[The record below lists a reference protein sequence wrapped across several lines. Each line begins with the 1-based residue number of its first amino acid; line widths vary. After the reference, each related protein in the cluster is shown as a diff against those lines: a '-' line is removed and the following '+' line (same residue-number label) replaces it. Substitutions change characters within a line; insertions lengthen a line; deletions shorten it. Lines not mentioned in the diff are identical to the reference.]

1 MHGPCAHTSSVR
13 WLASRAGFLWLA
25 RANNPGLERARTRKN
40 RALRLRLLGSLTML
54 SLVGLAGCESK
65 PAQTY
70 ISDFRVEELAAFI
83 PKAKQAPVLAGGST
97 VEPPRGGPLRKDE
110 ERPMLAGQ
118 GEPTTSHQPGR
129 RSPAFRP
136 DRITELE
143 GTLGYFEVFTPGIT
157 PFKRVSALDG
167 VALADGV
174 PVLGVVDPARAPV
187 PVEGLAAAAP
197 DARVRDRFWG
207 SVVLDFAEGNVVPLP
222 SVSPES
228 RILALTSEPVTKLS
242 VERDGADNLFAVAS
256 GPGARQVRVTYVIDA
271 PRDYFGTPLP
281 STPTDALASQVHPL
295 PESVQRSALI
305 FARELGIERGMP
317 VDVALRALVEH
328 FRSFE
333 ESKQPPKDTGDIY
346 LDLARG
352 RRGVCRH
359 RVYGFV
365 ITAQALGI
373 PSRFV
378 QNEAHAWAELELP
391 NTGWLRLDLGGAARG
406 LEAHAAG
413 NRPAYQP
420 EQPDPWPRPRA
431 YEESYSRA
439 FEAAAEAAAMEGK
452 MQQGGQ
458 QRGSGDTRLK
468 PTLAQ
473 RTSEPE
479 LAVDDD
485 RKPLSLRITRY
496 LPEVMRGGAL
506 ELEGELRGD
515 QGVPVTGLR
524 VEISLSEL
532 AQPRAVLLG
541 VAVSDAQGKFHGK
554 FAVPPQ
560 LDPSDYALVV
570 VTPGDATYRAAR
582 AE

>member
-1 MHGPCAHTSSVR
+1 VTPTSNRASVNTSVR
-13 WLASRAGFLWLA
+13 TFA
-25 RANNPGLERARTRKN
+25 RAPEPAYRPNPRDAGAPRLSKTAARTLCF
-40 RALRLRLLGSLTML
+40 ALLVLLDIS
-54 SLVGLAGCESK
+54 ACESR
-65 PAQTY
+65 PSHTY
-70 ISDFRVEELAAFI
+70 IEGFHTDELIAFV
-83 PKAKQAPVLAGGST
+83 PKAQQAPVMVGDNP
-97 VEPPRGGPLRKDE
+97 VEPPRSGPLRKDE

-118 GEPTTSHQPGR
+118 GDGAFGDPPGR

-143 GTLGYFEVFTPGIT
+143 GTLGYYEVFTPGIT

-167 VALADGV
+167 VTMQDGV
-174 PVLGVVDPARAPV
+174 PVLGVTDPMRQPV
-187 PVEGLAAAAP
+187 LIEGLASAPP

-207 SVVLDFAEGNVVPLP
+207 SVVLDFGEGSVVPLP

-228 RILALTSEPVTKLS
+228 RILQLKAEPETALAI
-242 VERDGADNLFAVAS
+242 ERDGADNFFAVAL
-256 GPGARQVRVTYVIDA
+256 GKPARQVRVTYVVDA
-271 PRDYFGTPLP
+271 PRSFFGTALP
-281 STPTDALASQVHPL
+281 TTPTDALASQVHPL
-295 PESVQRSALI
+295 PESVASSALL
-305 FARELGIERGMP
+305 FARELGVTRGMQ
-317 VDVALRALVEH
+317 VDVALRTLVEH

-333 ESKQPPKDTGDIY
+333 ESKQPPRDTGDIY
-346 LDLARG
+346 LDLSRG

-378 QNEAHAWAELELP
+378 QNEAHAWAELLLPEL
-391 NTGWLRLDLGGAARG
+391 GWLRLDLGGAARG

-413 NRPAYQP
+413 DRPSYQP
-420 EQPDPWPRPRA
+420 QQPDPWPRPRA

-439 FEAAAEAAAMEGK
+439 FEAAAEAAALEGK
-452 MQQGGQ
+452 MQHGGQ
-458 QRGSGDTRLK
+458 TRAAAEQRLK

-473 RTSEPE
+473 RVSEPE
-479 LAVDDD
+479 LSVDDD
-485 RKPLSLRITRY
+485 RKPLSLRVTRY

-506 ELEGELRGD
+506 ELEGEVRGE
-515 QGVPVTGLR
+515 QGVGVAGLR
-524 VEISLSEL
+524 LEISLSEL
-532 AQPRAVLLG
+532 AAPRAVLLG
-541 VAVSDAQGKFHGK
+541 VAVSDAQGRFTGK

-560 LDPSDYALVV
+560 LDPSDYVLVV

>member
-1 MHGPCAHTSSVR
+1 MTSK
-13 WLASRAGFLWLA
+13 LAQQSAYRSIPRGAGAAWKL
-25 RANNPGLERARTRKN
+25 G
-40 RALRLRLLGSLTML
+40 LRLRTLALASVGVL
-54 SLVGLAGCESK
+54 SLGCESK

-70 ISDFRVEELAAFI
+70 IKDFRPEELAEFA
-83 PKAKQAPVLAGGST
+83 PKAVEAPVLAGGNA
-97 VEPPRGGPLRKDE
+97 VAPPRGGPLRKDE

-118 GEPTTSHQPGR
+118 GESQAEHQAGR
-129 RSPAFRP
+129 HSPAFRP

-174 PVLGVVDPARAPV
+174 PVLGVVDPSRRAV
-187 PVEGLAAAAP
+187 AIESLTAAPP
-197 DARVRDRFWG
+197 DARARDRFWG
-207 SVVLDFAEGNVVPLP
+207 SVVLDFAEGSVVPLP

-228 RILALTSEPVTKLS
+228 RLLSLTSEPPTDIA
-242 VERDGADNLFAVAS
+242 VERDGADNFFAVATGGIGDRKS
-256 GPGARQVRVTYVIDA
+256 KQVRVTYVIDA
-271 PRDYFGTPLP
+271 PRDYFGTQLP
-281 STPTDALASQVHPL
+281 STPTDALASSVHPL
-295 PESVQRSALI
+295 PESVQRSAI
-305 FARELGIERGMP
+305 TFASELGITRGMP

-333 ESKQPPKDTGDIY
+333 ESKQPPRDTGDIY
-346 LDLARG
+346 LDLSRG

-365 ITAQALGI
+365 ITALALGI

-391 NTGWLRLDLGGAARG
+391 DTGWLRLDLGGAARG

-413 NRPAYQP
+413 DRPAYQP
-420 EQPDPWPRPRA
+420 DQPDPWPRPRA

-439 FEAAAEAAAMEGK
+439 FEAAAEAAALEGK
-452 MQQGGQ
+452 LQQGGQ

-468 PTLAQ
+468 PTLSQ
-473 RTSEPE
+473 RASEPE
-479 LAVDDD
+479 LAIDDD

-506 ELEGELRGD
+506 ELEGDLRGEA
-515 QGVPVTGLR
+515 GAPVPGLR

-532 AQPRAVLLG
+532 AAPRAVLLG
-541 VAVSDAQGKFHGK
+541 VAVSDGDGKFRGK

-570 VTPGDATYRAAR
+570 VSPGDATYRAAR

>member
-1 MHGPCAHTSSVR
+1 LFLAVCGIGCEAKPAHTYIQDFR
-13 WLASRAGFLWLA
+13 PEELTAFLPRAKQSA
-25 RANNPGLERARTRKN
+25 V
-40 RALRLRLLGSLTML
+40 
-54 SLVGLAGCESK
+54 LVGGT
-65 PAQTY
+65 P
-70 ISDFRVEELAAFI
+70 VE
-83 PKAKQAPVLAGGST
+83 AP
-97 VEPPRGGPLRKDE
+97 PGGPLRRED

-118 GEPTTSHQPGR
+118 GDGMFGDPPGR

-143 GTLGYFEVFTPGIT
+143 GTLGYYEVFTPGIT

-167 VALADGV
+167 VAMLDDV
-174 PVLGVVDPARAPV
+174 PVLGVFDPHRVPV
-187 PVEGLAAAAP
+187 PVEGSAALPP
-197 DARVRDRFWG
+197 DERARDRFWG
-207 SVVLDFAEGNVVPLP
+207 SVVLDFSEGTMVPLP

-228 RILALTSEPVTKLS
+228 RLLSISSEPALRFA
-242 VERDGADNLFAVAS
+242 VEKDGADNFFVTALDK
-256 GPGARQVRVTYVIDA
+256 PPKQVRLTFVMDA
-271 PRDYFGTPLP
+271 PRSFFGTDLP
-281 STPTDALASQVHPL
+281 STPTDALASMVHPM
-295 PESVQRSALI
+295 PESVKSTALA
-305 FARELGIERGMP
+305 FARELGVTRGMP
-317 VDVALRALVEH
+317 VDAALRTLVDH

-333 ESKQPPKDTGDIY
+333 ESKQPPRDSGNIY

-378 QNEAHAWAELELP
+378 QNEAHAWAELSLP
-391 NTGWLRLDLGGAARG
+391 GLGWVRLDLGGAARG

-420 EQPDPWPRPRA
+420 QQPDPWPRPRA

-439 FEAAAEAAAMEGK
+439 FEAAAEAAALEGK

-458 QRGSGDTRLK
+458 HRASGETRLK
-468 PTLAQ
+468 PTLSRRA
-473 RTSEPE
+473 SEPE
-479 LAVDDD
+479 LAVDDG
-485 RKPLSLRITRY
+485 RKPLSLRVTRY
-496 LPEVMRGGAL
+496 VPEVMRGGTL
-506 ELEGELRGD
+506 ELEGDVRGD
-515 QGVPVTGLR
+515 QGVGVPGLR
-524 VEISLSEL
+524 IEISLSEVD
-532 AQPRAVLLG
+532 AARAVLLG
-541 VAVSDAQGKFHGK
+541 VAVSDPQGGFQGK

-570 VTPGDATYRAAR
+570 VTPGDNTYRAAR